1 MKIKLFT
8 ISLLLFA
15 SIVKA
20 QVKDINNNQIIKLIE
35 NNVPIVDIRRP
46 AEWKDTGVITGSYLL
61 TFFDKKGNYDF
72 EEWLIKFKKIAKEG
86 DPVIIICR
94 SGRRSSAVSK
104 LLNEQANYKNVY
116 NASGGILSWISSKNK
131 IVMPN

>member
-1 MKIKLFT
+1 MKIKLII

-15 SIVKA
+15 TITNAEVKE
-20 QVKDINNNQIIKLIE
+20 INNEEIIKLIE
-35 NNVPIVDIRRP
+35 DNVPIVDIRRP
-46 AEWKDTGVITGSYLL
+46 DEWKDTGVITGSNLL

-72 EEWLIKFKKIAKEG
+72 EEWLIKFKKIAREG

-104 LLNEQANYKNVY
+104 FLNEQANYINIY
-116 NASGGILSWISSKNK
+116 NASGGILGWIKSKNK
-131 IVMPN
+131 IVIPN